1 MNQRPETID
10 HKPPAFRR
18 KKNGYF
24 ERVEGTPEP
33 VSVSVKRRVNFSE
46 ADVMGIAWHGRYL
59 IFFEDASAALG
70 RRCGLSYLE
79 FYEANLRAPI
89 VQIHI
94 DFFQPLLLDE
104 EFTVTA
110 SLIWNE
116 GARLNTEYSILK
128 NDGSTAATGYT
139 VQMFTD
145 GASGEVL
152 IASPEL
158 LEKCRK
164 MWRSGE
170 FKA

>member
-1 MNQRPETID
+1 MNQRPETRD
-10 HKPPAFRR
+10 QKPPTLRR

-24 ERVEGTPEP
+24 ERFEGMPEP

-59 IFFEDASAALG
+59 IFFEDASAELG
-70 RRCGLSYLE
+70 RRCGLSYID
-79 FYEANLRAPI
+79 FYEASIRAPI
-89 VQIHI
+89 VQLHI

-110 SLIWNE
+110 SLMWNE
-116 GARLNTEYSILK
+116 GARLNTEYSIIK
-128 NDGSTAATGYT
+128 NDVSIAATGYT

-158 LEKCRK
+158 LERCRK
-164 MWRSGE
+164 KWKAGE
-170 FKA
+170 LK